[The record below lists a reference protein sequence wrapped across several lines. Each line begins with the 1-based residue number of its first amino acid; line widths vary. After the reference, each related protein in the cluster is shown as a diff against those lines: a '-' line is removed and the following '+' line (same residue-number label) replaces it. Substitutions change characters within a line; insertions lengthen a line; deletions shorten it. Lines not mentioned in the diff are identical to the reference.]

1 MRARS
6 LAGMPRGAVRGMLL
20 KLGPPAMKLSLK
32 LLWSEDKLLAAPNLA
47 ALVSAIRFNASILAR
62 FWMFSLS

>member
-1 MRARS
+1 M
-6 LAGMPRGAVRGMLL
+6 
-20 KLGPPAMKLSLK
+20 KLGPPAMKLSLR

-62 FWMFSLS
+62 FWMSTLS